1 LAARTGAFSYLLAPG
16 LRKVWF
22 EGFQKRPTEYTAFM
36 NILESSRAYEDD
48 LRVAGLPLVVSK
60 AEGTPV
66 QYVDPIQ
73 GGTKRYTHLSFG
85 LGFRVTFEMYQDDLY
100 RIMNRMSLAL
110 SRSVHQ
116 SIEVLAHAPL
126 VHAFDSS
133 PATAYQGFDGLALAS
148 TAHTMLGAAANQGNR
163 PSTDIAFSLTAIR
176 DSCIRFEKL
185 YDEQGIPLLLK
196 PALMIIP
203 PDTKWAAREILGS
216 GFKPYTANNEIN
228 ALVEEDLSYMVD
240 HFLSSTTTWYNLSKG
255 GLQDGVGHDL
265 NFFWRQKPIFDSGD
279 DFDTGDAKFK
289 VFFRAS
295 TGFGY
300 WYGVDASS
308 P

>member
-1 LAARTGAFSYLLAPG
+1 VAARTGNFSYLLAPG

-22 EGFQKRPTEYTAFM
+22 EGFQKLPTEYTEIF
-36 NILESSRAYEDD
+36 NVLDSTRAYEDD
-48 LRVAGLPLVVSK
+48 LRVAGISGVVEK
-60 AEGTPV
+60 PEGTAT

-73 GGTKRYTHLSFG
+73 GETKRYTHLSFG

-100 RIMNRMSLAL
+100 RVMERMSLAL
-110 SRSVHQ
+110 ARATHNA
-116 SIEVLAHAPL
+116 IEILAHL
-126 VHAFDSS
+126 VINHGFDSS
-133 PATAYQGFDGLALAS
+133 PASRYQGFDGLRLFH
-148 TAHTMLGAAANQGNR
+148 TAHTMLGGATQGNR
-163 PSTDIAFSLTAIR
+163 PSTDIAFGLTAVR
-176 DSCIRFEKL
+176 DACMRFEKMN
-185 YDEQGIPLLLK
+185 DELGLPILLK
-196 PALMIIP
+196 PSMFVIP
-203 PDTKWAAREILGS
+203 PDTKWSAREVLGS

-240 HFLSSTTTWYNLSKG
+240 HYLGSSTMWVLTSKG
-255 GLQDGVGHDL
+255 GLQDGVGHDR

-295 TGFGY
+295 SGFGY
-300 WYGVDASS
+300 WYGSDGSQ